1 MTIRSLLCGALI
13 SASTVSIN
21 ALTPDRTLLDSGWTV
36 TDGKAKP
43 ADATLPH
50 DWSIA
55 HNFSETAP
63 AGNDGAYLPTAA
75 LTYTRTLTLDTIMPC
90 SYYLYLEG
98 AYMNS
103 EVSVNGEYADG
114 HPYGYTSYRV
124 DITPLLQQGDNTL
137 EISVDN
143 TAQKNSRWYTGTG
156 LYRPVWLEHYG
167 QAYIE
172 PESMVFTSPGI
183 RPGMAIGRIDANL
196 IETATGRTAPATYVA
211 TLTVKSPDGDA
222 EVHSNRFI
230 LGVNEH
236 NYPIHIDFPI
246 ADPQLW
252 SPDTPAV
259 YEATLTVTDAD
270 GTVAEDVIEFGLR
283 TIDFSAEEGFS
294 LNGVP
299 MTINGACVHHD
310 NGLLGAASHSAAE
323 WRKAALLKEA
333 GFNAVRTAHNPPSPS
348 FLRACD
354 HLGLMVIDEAF
365 DGWRQ
370 KKNDH
375 DFGEIFDEYYADDL
389 ERMILR
395 DRNHPSIIAW
405 SIGNEIL
412 ERKSPEAVELA
423 ADMAAICRS
432 LDADRPVTQA
442 LASWDNDWEIYDPLA
457 AQHDIIGYNYMIHKA
472 EGDHERVP
480 ERVIWQTESYPR
492 DAFSNY
498 LAVRDHSYIIGDFVW
513 TGIDYLGES
522 GIGRHYYEGDVP
534 GEHYERNLW
543 PWHAAVC
550 GDIDL
555 LGLRKPISYYRQM
568 LHTDEPAL
576 TLSVREPE
584 GYRGEIRETLW
595 GHYPTEFSWTWPG
608 HEGKPIEVEVATT
621 LPSVTL
627 YLNDIPV
634 ETKKVDESTEYK
646 AIFTLPYEPGT
657 IRAEVTDSEKKTVA
671 QKSLTTAGAPTAI
684 NLEAKRYPCDD
695 ADYDL
700 IYLTASVVDADGTV
714 NPTATNILTFASTP
728 NGEILA
734 TGNADPKDL
743 TGYHVRNRQPYQ
755 GYAQAIV
762 KTRRNAAPTLTVS
775 SVTLPTATLLVSPH
789 SDLPKR

>member
-1 MTIRSLLCGALI
+1 MTIRTIICGAMIAACASTI
-13 SASTVSIN
+13 SAI
-21 ALTPDRTLLDSGWTV
+21 TPDRTLLDTGWTV
-36 TDGKAKP
+36 TDGRSKP
-43 ADATLPH
+43 IAVTLPH

-55 HNFSETAP
+55 HNFDESAP
-63 AGNDGAYLPTAA
+63 AGNDGGYLPTAA
-75 LTYTRTLTLDTIMPC
+75 LTYTRTLPLDTILPG

-103 EVSVNGEYADG
+103 KVSVNGEYADG

-124 DITPLLQQGDNTL
+124 DITPFLEPGDNTL
-137 EISVDN
+137 EITVDN

-167 QAYIE
+167 PIYLE

-196 IETATGRTAPATYVA
+196 IETRTGRTVPGTYVA
-211 TLTVKSPDGDA
+211 TLLVKAPDGTVETHSTPFLIDA
-222 EVHSNRFI
+222 NK
-230 LGVNEH
+230 H

-252 SPDTPAV
+252 SPDSPSI
-259 YEATLTVTDAD
+259 YEATLTIADASGIVATD
-270 GTVAEDVIEFGLR
+270 VVEFGLR
-283 TIDFSAEEGFS
+283 SIDFTAEDGFS

-310 NGLLGAASHSAAE
+310 NGLLGAASYSAAE

-333 GFNAVRTAHNPPSPS
+333 GFNAVRTAHNPPSPA

-365 DGWRQ
+365 DGWRER
-370 KKNDH
+370 KTDH
-375 DFGEIFDEYYADDL
+375 DYGEIFDEYYADDL

-423 ADMAAICRS
+423 ADMAQICRS
-432 LDADRPVTQA
+432 LDSDRPVTQA
-442 LASWDNDWEIYDPLA
+442 LAAWDDDWEIYDPIA
-457 AQHDIIGYNYMIHKA
+457 AEHDIVGYNYMIHKA

-480 ERVIWQTESYPR
+480 DRVIWQTESYPR
-492 DAFSNY
+492 DAFANY

-513 TGIDYLGES
+513 TGIDYIGES
-522 GIGRHYYEGDVP
+522 GIGRHYYEGEVP

-543 PWHAAVC
+543 QWHGSLC

-555 LGLRKPISYYRQM
+555 IGRRKPISYYREM

-576 TLSVREPE
+576 ALAVREPE
-584 GYRGEIRETLW
+584 GYKGTIRETLW
-595 GHYPTEFSWTWPG
+595 GTYPTYESWTWDG
-608 HEGKPIEVEVATT
+608 HEGKPIEVEIATK
-621 LPSVTL
+621 LPKVTL
-627 YLNDIPV
+627 YVNDSPV
-634 ETKKVDESTEYK
+634 ETKPVSEATEYK
-646 AIFTLPYEPGT
+646 AVFTIPYQPGT
-657 IRAEVTDSEKKTVA
+657 IRAEAYDTDGQKVA
-671 QKSLTTAGAPTAI
+671 ERTLSTAGAPASI
-684 NLEAKRYPCDD
+684 ALEARRYPADD

-700 IYLTASVVDADGTV
+700 IYVTASVVDADGNV
-714 NPTATNILTFASTP
+714 NPFATDILSFSSTP

-734 TGNADPKDL
+734 TGSADPKDL
-743 TGYHVRNRQPYQ
+743 AGYHVKTRLPYR
-755 GYAQAIV
+755 GYAQAVV
-762 KTRRNAAPTLTVS
+762 KARRNVAPTVTVT
-775 SVTLPTATLLVSPH
+775 SVSLPAATLLLTPK
-789 SDLPKR
+789 SDLPTR

>member
-1 MTIRSLLCGALI
+1 MTARKFF
-13 SASTVSIN
+13 STVLALGISISIN
-21 ALTPDRTLLDSGWTV
+21 ALTPDRTMLDKEWTV

-43 ADATLPH
+43 TPVTLPH
-50 DWSIA
+50 DWSVE
-55 HNFSETAP
+55 HNFTESAP
-63 AGNDGAYLPTAA
+63 AGNDGGYLPTAV
-75 LTYTRTLTLDTIMPC
+75 LKYTRTLTLDSILPGT
-90 SYYLYLEG
+90 YYIYIEG
-98 AYMNS
+98 AYMDS
-103 EVSVNGEYADG
+103 EVSVNGEYANG
-114 HPYGYTSYRV
+114 HPYGYTSYRT
-124 DITPLLQQGDNTL
+124 DITPLLNAGDNTL
-137 EISVDN
+137 EITVDN
-143 TAQKNSRWYTGTG
+143 TKQKNSRWYTGTG
-156 LYRPVWLEHYG
+156 VYRPVWLEHYG
-167 QAYIE
+167 PVYIE

-183 RPGMAIGRIDANL
+183 RPGMAIGRIDANIL
-196 IETATGRTAPATYVA
+196 TTGEQRTSPATYTA
-211 TLTVKSPDGDA
+211 TLLIKSPDGEV
-222 EVHSNRFI
+222 EVHTNRFI
-230 LGVNEH
+230 LGINEH
-236 NYPIHIDFPI
+236 NYPFHIDFPI

-252 SPDTPAV
+252 SPDTPNI
-259 YEATLTVTDAD
+259 YEATLTVADAS
-270 GTVAEDVIEFGLR
+270 GTVATDIIEFGLR
-283 TIDFSAEEGFS
+283 SIDFCAEDGFS

-310 NGLLGAASHSAAE
+310 NGPLGAASYSAAE

-333 GFNAVRTAHNPPSPS
+333 GFNAVRTSHNTPSPS

-370 KKNDH
+370 NKTDH
-375 DFGEIFDEYYADDL
+375 DYGEIFDEYYADDL

-412 ERKSPEAVELA
+412 ERKSPEAVKLA

-442 LASWDNDWEIYDPLA
+442 LAAWDSDWEIYDPLA
-457 AQHDIIGYNYMIHKA
+457 AEHDIAGYNYMIHKA

-492 DAFSNY
+492 DAFKNY

-513 TGIDYLGES
+513 TGIDYIGES
-522 GIGRHYYEGDVP
+522 GIGRHYYDGEVP

-543 PWHAAVC
+543 PWHGSYC
-550 GDIDL
+550 GDIDII
-555 LGLRKPISYYRQM
+555 GRRKPISYYRQM
-568 LHTDEPAL
+568 IHTGEP
-576 TLSVREPE
+576 TMIMSVREPN

-595 GHYPTEFSWTWPG
+595 GNYPAEVSWTWPG
-608 HEGKPIEVEVATT
+608 HEGNPIEVEVATT

-627 YLNDIPV
+627 YLNDTAI

-646 AIFTLPYEPGT
+646 AIFTLPYEAGT
-657 IRAEVTDSEKKTVA
+657 LRAEAFDTSGTKVVEQTLS
-671 QKSLTTAGAPTAI
+671 TAGDPAAI
-684 NLEAKRYPCDD
+684 KLEAKRYPADD

-700 IYLTASVVDADGTV
+700 IYVTASVVDESGTV
-714 NPTATNILTFASTP
+714 CPHATGILSFTSTP

-734 TGNADPKDL
+734 TGTADPKDL

-762 KTRRNAAPTLTVS
+762 KTLRNVAPTITVS
-775 SVTLPTATLLVSPH
+775 SISLPTATLLVSPH
-789 SDLPKR
+789 SDLPK